1 MVRSRR
7 KPEARP
13 LQFHQTFHWRLVFLI
28 VFFFALFA
36 AIVARVFTLAIVE
49 HRKFA
54 LAAERQQ
61 EITEILPSRRGV
73 IFGQDKTGALHA
85 LAAEKTVFTLVAV
98 PKNIKEPE
106 AVASRITGI
115 LKIPAADIAAKL
127 SARDDPYEII
137 AKKLDGGT
145 ADKIRSMSIA
155 GISLVEESR
164 RNYPEGTAAAS
175 LIGFASYNNG
185 EERGEYGIERQY
197 DGYLKG
203 ERGFFEGD
211 KDASGYWVAIGRRI
225 LNPPVDGD
233 DVVLTIDTNVQFK
246 VEKELESL
254 IKKWEAESAA
264 GLALDPKTGRVLAI
278 ASRPTFDPNFYS
290 AEKDFSVFRN
300 PIVDSQFE
308 LGSVFKPVTMSAAIE
323 AGAVTATT
331 TYQDPGRM
339 RFGSFTLSNF
349 DGQSHGVQTMTQVL
363 EKSLNTGAIFAM
375 QRLGKERFFDAV
387 KKFGFGVKTGIDFP
401 GEVGGDISTLESMRD
416 VDYATASF
424 GQGIAVTP
432 LQIASAIGAIA
443 NGGVMMKPHLVDR
456 IIDANGAEEIRR
468 PQEIGRVVS
477 PATAETVS
485 KMLVSVVDH
494 GFDNRAGV
502 NGYFVAAKTGTAQ
515 VPSKTGRGYTDEFIH
530 TFVGYAPAF
539 DPRFLILIQL
549 NKPRGNKFAANTLVS
564 SFHNL
569 AEFIL
574 NYYEVPPDKAE
585 R

>member
-1 MVRSRR
+1 MAHSRR
-7 KPEARP
+7 KSEARP
-13 LQFHQTFHWRLVFLI
+13 LQFHQTFHWRLVFLVI
-28 VFFFALFA
+28 FFLALLA
-36 AIVARVFTLAIVE
+36 AIVARVFILAIVE

-61 EITEILPSRRGV
+61 EITEILPSRRGG
-73 IFGQDKTGALHA
+73 IFGQDKTGALHL

-98 PKNIKEPE
+98 PKNIRDPE
-106 AVASRITGI
+106 RASSRIADI
-115 LKIPAADIAAKL
+115 VKIPAAELAAKL
-127 SARDDPYEII
+127 AKRDDPYEII
-137 AKKLDGGT
+137 AKKLDDGA

-155 GISLVEESR
+155 GLSLVEESR
-164 RNYPEGTAAAS
+164 RNYPEGTTAAS
-175 LIGFASYNNG
+175 LIGFASYKNG

-233 DVVLTIDTNVQFK
+233 NVVLTIDTNVQFK
-246 VEKELESL
+246 IEMEIESL
-254 IKKWEAESAA
+254 MKKWKAESAS
-264 GLALDPKTGRVLAI
+264 GFVLEPKTGRILAL

-300 PIVDSQFE
+300 PIIDSQFE

-331 TYQDPGRM
+331 TYQDPGQV

-387 KKFGFGVKTGIDFP
+387 KRFGFGVKTGIDFP

-443 NGGVMMKPHLVDR
+443 NGGVIMKPYLVDR
-456 IIDANGAEEIRR
+456 IIDANGAEEVRR
-468 PQEIGRVVS
+468 PQEAGRAVS
-477 PATAETVS
+477 PATAEAVS

-494 GFDNRAGV
+494 GFDNRASV
-502 NGYFVAAKTGTAQ
+502 KGYFVAAKTGTAQ
-515 VPSKTGRGYTDEFIH
+515 IPSKTGRGYTDEFIH

-549 NKPRGNKFAANTLVS
+549 NKPQGNKFAANTLVS

-585 R
+585 